1 MSKETLAKIIK
12 LAASDQEHEIA
23 MAMRSLMG
31 MFEEQGVGLENA
43 LKYALDNIDGIKLK
57 FPAPSVIV
65 KKEAGPVQISGMPQ
79 CRSPKNGVIEIIPPG
94 ATEGTFVQLQ
104 GAAGED
110 SANIAF
116 GMKDALVAA
125 VINKSR
131 FKLKVVD
138 VKNGRGDVVET
149 ILQAEYEREGMTP
162 VRVWGNVKGEV
173 AALATVARTGV
184 KTAFPDL
191 MA

>member
-1 MSKETLAKIIK
+1 MSKDAIVKALK
-12 LAASDQEHEIA
+12 LASSDNDHEIA
-23 MAMRSLMG
+23 MALKSLQG
-31 MFEEQGVGLENA
+31 LFDDAGVGLQNA
-43 LKYALDNIDGIKLK
+43 LVFAFENLETIKAKYA
-57 FPAPSVIV
+57 PPEAVQ
-65 KKEAGPVQISGMPQ
+65 KKDAGPVQISGMPQ
-79 CRSPKNGVIEIIPPG
+79 ARSPKAGVVEIIPPG
-94 ATEGTFVQLQ
+94 ATEGTLVQLQ
-104 GAAGED
+104 GAAGEQAGD
-110 SANIAF
+110 IAF

-138 VKNGRGDVVET
+138 VKNARGDVVET

-173 AALATVARTGV
+173 AALATVMRTGV

-191 MA
+191 MS